1 MVGYSSSPLLLDD
14 PLVCLPA
21 RKSAFF
27 DSLHIACALQLRAGQ
42 ISPLDER
49 EAKLAKAEVLR
60 VSSATFLTPRAEQ
73 VFADC
78 E

>member
-60 VSSATFLTPRAEQ
+60 VSSATFLTLGRNKCSN
-73 VFADC
+73 DC